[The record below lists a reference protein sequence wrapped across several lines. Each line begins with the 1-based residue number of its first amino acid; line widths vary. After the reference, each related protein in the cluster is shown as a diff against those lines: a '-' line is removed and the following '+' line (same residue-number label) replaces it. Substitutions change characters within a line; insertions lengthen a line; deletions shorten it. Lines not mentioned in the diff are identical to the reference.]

1 MKYLFSKD
9 NFIKIFY
16 QENKKGKPLEGRL
29 ERLHRTK
36 RANDIV
42 KDKKD
47 NQAPQQEYEQ
57 ALRIRRRTIEQVMS
71 KIEKDVAE
79 TKIQIGVTPQF
90 IKNKQVYQYESEPA
104 TSLLIDKQIQE
115 NVKKAFGI
123 RMPSH
128 KEIIA
133 QIKSLFN
140 DDMKKYIYRL
150 DIKSFFETIP
160 HFELK
165 AKLSRGHK
173 LDMFSKNIIFQI
185 LDQYATITSSLKGIP
200 RGIGLSSC
208 LAEVYMQDFDR
219 KIRSWDSV
227 FFYARFVDDFVVFST
242 SDIHKKIEE
251 NIEECGLEINPQKN
265 EAFYYDGKYGVFE
278 FLGYEFQKK
287 KDDDIKI
294 TLSSKKMEKYQNKIK
309 ISIDAYNKVVQQKSL
324 KKEAYAWKLLN
335 QRLRF
340 LTGNTR
346 LVNTKSNVFTGIHYS
361 NLFVTDNCCFS
372 ELDRLLEDMIDQRI
386 QPHDSLSFEN
396 TKKCKQKL
404 KEKYSF
410 LQGFVEKEFHPFTH
424 QQIKD
429 ITKAWKNL

>member
-57 ALRIRRRTIEQVMS
+57 ALRIRRITIEQVMS

-79 TKIQIGVTPQF
+79 TKIQIGVAPQF

-128 KEIIA
+128 KEIVA
-133 QIKSLFN
+133 QVKSLFN
-140 DDMKKYIYRL
+140 NDMEKYICRL
-150 DIKSFFETIP
+150 DIKSFFESIP
-160 HFELK
+160 HLELK
-165 AKLSRGHK
+165 MKISKNQK
-173 LDMFSKNIIFQI
+173 LDAFSKNTIFQI

-227 FFYARFVDDFVVFST
+227 FFYARFVDDFVIFST
-242 SDIHKKIEE
+242 SNIYNQIVRCIDEYKLTINSQKKLVLHY
-251 NIEECGLEINPQKN
+251 NGGCKP
-265 EAFYYDGKYGVFE
+265 FE

-287 KDDDIKI
+287 GKDNINI
-294 TLSSKKMEKYQNKIK
+294 TLSVKKIEKIKNKIK
-309 ISIDAYNKVVQQKSL
+309 TSIDAYNQAPPQA
-324 KKEAYAWKLLN
+324 EPYAWRILN

-346 LVNTKSNVFTGIHYS
+346 LANTKSNIFVGIYYS
-361 NLFVTDNCCFS
+361 NSFITNDQCMSKIDSYLKDAINNQLQFNSTFS
-372 ELDRLLEDMIDQRI
+372 DRSI
-386 QPHDSLSFEN
+386 
-396 TKKCKQKL
+396 KKCRQKL
-404 KEKYSF
+404 EKRYSF
-410 LQGFVEKEFHPFTH
+410 LLGFKTQKFHPFTYE
-424 QQIKD
+424 QVKE
-429 ITKAWKNL
+429 ITKIWKDL